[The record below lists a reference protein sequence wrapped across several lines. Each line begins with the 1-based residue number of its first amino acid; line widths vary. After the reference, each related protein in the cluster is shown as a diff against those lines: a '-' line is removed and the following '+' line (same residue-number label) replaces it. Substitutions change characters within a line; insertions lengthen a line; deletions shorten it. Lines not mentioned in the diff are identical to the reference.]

1 MDVSLL
7 KLRFVLQLDVV
18 RPARVATMAGSDRS
32 HRFQGRDPE
41 ETLPQAGV
49 EMVRLVTAGG
59 GCQARDYGGR
69 GEEGVSDAR
78 PGSAGRRSRGRQGR
92 VIMRV
97 FLCCGLMSI
106 VGHPASVT
114 RTLSFC
120 RNERRGAKRPVG
132 RPAFSSAPLDAR
144 SRRQAR
150 HHGTGRDTGSD
161 GLMLLRV
168 SSRLVVATVV
178 VVVGGI
184 RLGAGINV
192 GGRPS

>member
-132 RPAFSSAPLDAR
+132 RPAFRSGASGCKIAPPGSAPWD
-144 SRRQAR
+144 
-150 HHGTGRDTGSD
+150 
-161 GLMLLRV
+161 
-168 SSRLVVATVV
+168 
-178 VVVGGI
+178 
-184 RLGAGINV
+184 
-192 GGRPS
+192 RPRYWI

>member
-97 FLCCGLMSI
+97 FCVVRCHS
-106 VGHPASVT
+106 VGT
-114 RTLSFC
+114 
-120 RNERRGAKRPVG
+120 NDGER
-132 RPAFSSAPLDAR
+132 
-144 SRRQAR
+144 
-150 HHGTGRDTGSD
+150 SD
-161 GLMLLRV
+161 P
-168 SSRLVVATVV
+168 LVVQLSRPRLWMQDRAA
-178 VVVGGI
+178 
-184 RLGAGINV
+184 RLGTMGQAAILDLMV
-192 GGRPS
+192 